1 MNKKEEYRFNLSLH
15 FLFAKLLLFFFFLFF
30 IGSMVC
36 NKFFYRRIDC
46 VDGCVL
52 ARYFHEENLST
63 YNKKCQGNL
72 SIIVFLNVKEL
83 VCCSARLKI
92 FLCCL

>member
-1 MNKKEEYRFNLSLH
+1 MNGKEEYRFNLSLH
-15 FLFAKLLLFFFFLFF
+15 FLFAKLLFFFFFL
-30 IGSMVC
+30 IGSKVC
-36 NKFFYRRIDC
+36 CKCFYRRIDW